1 MGLTTGTKLDVERQ
15 RSDNSPPTY
24 AQTTEQLAAIPA
36 LSLSQDAGPAKYTT
50 ITHFECIAHLKFLAA
65 LSDLRDTITS
75 LPNLYDI
82 PDPSARQFSTQINEA
97 WALVKE
103 KRWAVYTAKAVQ
115 RYTTWWNHSLP
126 ASRPRPSVH
135 QFTSSV
141 YEDVTVCNDPMSWT
155 RDMLPPLDVLMVWHA
170 HMLNPRAFLED
181 CIRYGKISFWAG
193 GFPWQAINE
202 CINDQTLVFDA
213 GKTAE
218 SFFSAATSLNWDNL
232 QDLPMKTIECPS
244 CGHEN
249 SVPWTDGKFTA
260 PLDQTFEYWRGFSD
274 KNFGTY
280 CARCR
285 LGITHETLRVQK
297 FRSDVRELVKGYIPM
312 PGTLLNVWGVPERLS
327 STRRRKQQP
336 DFPNR
341 LIRAAK
347 RNITEYMDSSIW
359 VCPSVSMIRDYLGAL
374 MQERQIMRTA
384 LDSSQTTLYVDE
396 RIAFRRMMSRYW
408 DNSSQF
414 ALDLVGAVV
423 RQGTFIQKMDNI
435 DWLRSPTLSET
446 MLRLIR
452 KYAVF
457 FQIMS
462 SNPGRM
468 AVPTLDVDLAWHTH
482 QLSPAR
488 YYEYSI
494 HRTEQDGKRAI
505 FIDHDDKVSET
516 KLSDAFEWTTKMY
529 RKLTDGGIYSECTC
543 WYCEATRGSDLNG
556 KLTIFSSSGSKAR
569 SAAANLHDNPDISS
583 HPDKNPHIS
592 AHSAVKTKQG
602 AAYTASGVDPC
613 HVKFLKLRSEYEK
626 ARRRASKRTSRDGKA
641 PLGAVDEKHRGKDDD
656 DAEKRDRDFYTTY
669 PLMWGYPVYVPYYAP
684 YTCDPSVHCD
694 AYAAD
699 PGCMNLNP
707 GHPGNCASGTCGGTV
722 AAGGCGGK
730 GGCSGGC
737 AGGSGGSSAGA
748 GCGGGGGGGSSG
760 GGCSGGGGGGGGGCG
775 GGGGGC

>member
-1 MGLTTGTKLDVERQ
+1 MGLSNGTKLDVERQ
-15 RSDNSPPTY
+15 SSDNGPPTY
-24 AQTTEQLAAIPA
+24 NQTTEQLPAIPI
-36 LSLSQDAGPAKYTT
+36 LNLSQDAGPAKYTT
-50 ITHFECIAHLKFLAA
+50 VTHFECIAHLKFLAA

-75 LPNLYDI
+75 MPNIFDI
-82 PDPSARQFSTQINEA
+82 PDPTAPQFSTQINEA

-115 RYTTWWNHSLP
+115 RYTAWWNHSAP
-126 ASRPRPSVH
+126 SSRQRLSVH
-135 QFTSSV
+135 EFTSST
-141 YEDVTVCNDPMSWT
+141 YEDITACGDPISWT
-155 RDMLPPLDVLMVWHA
+155 RDELPPLDVLMVWHA

-193 GFPWQAINE
+193 GFPWQAISE
-202 CINDQTLVFDA
+202 CINDQTLTYDA

-218 SFFSAATSLNWDNL
+218 TVFSVATSLNWDNL
-232 QDLPMKTIECPS
+232 QDIPMKTFHCPS
-244 CGHEN
+244 CGYEN

-260 PLDQTFEYWRGFSD
+260 PLDQTFEYWHGFSD

-280 CARCR
+280 CGRCR

-297 FRSDVRELVKGYIPM
+297 FRKDVKALVDAHIPM
-312 PGTLLNVWGVPERLS
+312 PGTLFNTWGVPERLS
-327 STRRRKQQP
+327 STRRRKQQA

-341 LIRAAK
+341 LIRAAN
-347 RNITEYMDSSIW
+347 RNLTDYMNSSIW
-359 VCPSVSMIRDYLGAL
+359 ICPSVSMVRDYLGAL

-384 LDSSQTTLYVDE
+384 LNSAQTSLHVDE

-408 DNSSQF
+408 DNNSQF
-414 ALDLVGAVV
+414 ALDLVGAVI

-462 SNPGRM
+462 SNPGHM

-488 YYEYSI
+488 YYKYSI
-494 HRTEQDGKRAI
+494 HRTEQDGKRPI

-516 KLSDAFEWTTKMY
+516 KLSDGFEWTTKMY

-556 KLTIFSSSGSKAR
+556 KLTIFSTSGSKAR
-569 SAAANLHDNPDISS
+569 NAAANLHDNPGISS

-592 AHSAVKTKQG
+592 AHSAVKTKPT
-602 AAYTASGVDPC
+602 AAPGASGIDPC
-613 HVKFLKLRSEYEK
+613 HIKFLKLRSEYEK
-626 ARRRASKRTSRDGKA
+626 SRRRAGKRASRDGKA
-641 PLGAVDEKHRGKDDD
+641 PLGTIGEKRHSKDGE
-656 DAEKRDRDFYTTY
+656 DADKRDRDLYTTY

-694 AYAAD
+694 AYASD
-699 PGCMNLNP
+699 PSCMNLNP
-707 GHPGNCASGTCGGTV
+707 GHPGNCVSGTCGGADALEALEALVVVGGVVV
-722 AAGGCGGK
+722 AAAADHQEAAVEVGEGEVGVDAAAVEEAAK
-730 GGCSGGC
+730 
-737 AGGSGGSSAGA
+737 
-748 GCGGGGGGGSSG
+748 
-760 GGCSGGGGGGGGGCG
+760 
-775 GGGGGC
+775 